1 MESLTIK
8 FKKSGVSSTG
18 NTSNIPNPVHPMHPH
33 PSPGPDAALRY
44 LIARNALPKL
54 QVPVPV
60 LFRTDARQAEAI
72 RRGRRAAAESR
83 SRGSRRRLAAWGIGL
98 PFTFFSLNR

>member
-1 MESLTIK
+1 
-8 FKKSGVSSTG
+8 
-18 NTSNIPNPVHPMHPH
+18 MHPH
-33 PSPGPDAALRY
+33 PSPGPDAALQY

-72 RRGRRAAAESR
+72 RRGRREEAASR
-83 SRGSRRRLAAWGIGL
+83 SRRRLAAWGIGL
-98 PFTFFSLNR
+98 PFAFFSMNR